1 MANTPTSQQKWWP
14 VIRKRSLLSAQFVGA
29 GGRQLATVWTFF
41 AALIFGLGVVL
52 ARLLGDAID
61 ASLVALVCLGIGGM
75 LLAGW
80 LRITGTSL
88 AATVRA
94 LSRADWVDLILLAFV
109 GTALPLLCVVA
120 GFPRTSAVTGG
131 FLIQLNGV
139 AGLLF
144 AVMLLGERIG
154 SRQMLGIA
162 LLLLGSALIVL
173 ASAPGGLGAGLAGGS
188 GVGDLLVA
196 FGAVCLGFGFI
207 PAKRL
212 AEHVET
218 LPVTALRL
226 LVGAATI
233 VPVVAVELLVN
244 RQGLFWRPSQTVL
257 LIVLP
262 LYIVLNFCLAY
273 LSQQEGLRLLKAW
286 EVAAIMQTVP
296 LFTVVFALL
305 ILHEGITPLQV
316 IGGLLALGGGLVV
329 AVAGTGAPQST
340 SR

>member
-1 MANTPTSQQKWWP
+1 MH
-14 VIRKRSLLSAQFVGA
+14 IRNSLVRSAQSIGA

-41 AALIFGLGVVL
+41 AAIIFGLGVVL

-61 ASLVALVCLGIGGM
+61 ATLVSLICLAGGGL

-80 LRITGTSL
+80 LRVAGISL

-94 LSRADWVDLILLAFV
+94 LSRSDWVNLVLLAFV

-144 AVMLLGERIG
+144 AVLLLGERIG
-154 SRQMLGIA
+154 SRQMVGIA

-173 ASAPGGLGAGLAGGS
+173 AGASGGLGAGLAGGS
-188 GVGDLLVA
+188 GLGDLLVA
-196 FGAVCLGFGFI
+196 FGAVCIGFGFI

-244 RQGLFWRPSQTVL
+244 RQGLLWQPSQTVL
-257 LIVLP
+257 LVVLP

-296 LFTVVFALL
+296 LFTVVFALV
-305 ILHEGITPLQV
+305 ILHEGITPLQI

-329 AVAGTGAPQST
+329 AVAGAGGYRGGA
-340 SR
+340 R